1 MEAAPVIARPGTR
14 VRDRALALLLLAL
27 MAVGCLALWI
37 VVPAGVLSALAH
49 ATEDR
54 SVHLV
59 AGVILVPTAMFLFAA
74 LLLRLNY
81 LYLRVTGALD
91 RWDDGSDEPRH
102 LRGPLEPLLLGSLVL
117 QVVALA
123 VWLALFGDIPQVQ
136 VL

>member
-14 VRDRALALLLLAL
+14 MRDRALALLLVAL
-27 MAVGCLALWI
+27 MAVGCLAIWI
-37 VVPAGVLSALAH
+37 VVPAGVLNALAH

-81 LYLRVTGALD
+81 LYLQVTGVLD
-91 RWDDGSDEPRH
+91 RWDEDEPRQ
-102 LRGPLEPLLLGSLVL
+102 LRGPLEPLLLGSLVIE
-117 QVVALA
+117 VVALA
-123 VWLALFGDIPQVQ
+123 VWLAFFGDIPQVQ